1 MAAIRFVKGHQI
13 RELPGHILAHS
24 QGDLLSQK
32 RGNHLSL
39 GVFVEVLQV
48 KLVRHQIVAELFF
61 SQLQQRRFPNFVCEA
76 LPIVNPK
83 VGVGGVRHESGKTG
97 CLRHRRQVA
106 GRGRDRG
113 RITGNRLEGNFF

>member
-1 MAAIRFVKGHQI
+1 MAAVRFVECHQVGD
-13 RELPGHILAHS
+13 LPGRTAAHP
-24 QGDLLSQK
+24 QEDLLSQK

-48 KLVRHQIVAELFF
+48 KLFRHQIVAELFF
-61 SQLQQRRFPNFVCEA
+61 SQRQQRRFPNFVYEA
-76 LPIVNPK
+76 LPIVNPN
-83 VGVGGVRHESGKTG
+83 VGVGGVGHESGKTG